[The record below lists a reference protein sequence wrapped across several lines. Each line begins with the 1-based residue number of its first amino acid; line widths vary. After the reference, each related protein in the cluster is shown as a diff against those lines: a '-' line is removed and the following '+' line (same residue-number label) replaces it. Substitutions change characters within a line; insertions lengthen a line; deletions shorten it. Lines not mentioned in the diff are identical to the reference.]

1 MITLLPVLISGFGG
15 GATRGLIGYLKHQY
29 SYKNVGFD
37 LKYFT
42 VMMFLSGVLG
52 VLAAVAID
60 QSMISFEGYYL
71 CLTSYCLYYWL
82 RLRGYIQDTFKEGE
96 AREY

>member
-37 LKYFT
+37 LRYFT
-42 VMMFLSGVLG
+42 VMMFLSG
-52 VLAAVAID
+52 VAID
-60 QSMISFEGYYL
+60 QSMISFEGIAYV
-71 CLTSYCLYYWL
+71 SPAIAFII
-82 RLRGYIQDTFKEGE
+82 GYAGGDFLDGIYKILLKKVS
-96 AREY
+96 

>member
-42 VMMFLSGVLG
+42 VMMFLSGVVG
-52 VLAAVAID
+52 VLVAVAID
-60 QSMISFEGYYL
+60 QSIEDFLDGTYKIIL
-71 CLTSYCLYYWL
+71 K
-82 RLRGYIQDTFKEGE
+82 KEK
-96 AREY
+96 